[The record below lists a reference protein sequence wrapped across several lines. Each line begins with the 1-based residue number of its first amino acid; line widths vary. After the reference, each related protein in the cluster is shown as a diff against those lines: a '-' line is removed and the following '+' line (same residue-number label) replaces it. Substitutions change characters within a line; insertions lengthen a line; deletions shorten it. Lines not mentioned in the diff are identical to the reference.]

1 MEREFSYFELSNICN
16 LYELWAEGKID
27 TDTMSSNLLNAY
39 IRFDGILDIPPVWDM
54 FLKCNKELLMDEEE
68 IEGYRSL
75 PNKVKL
81 YRGQA
86 TELLN
91 GISWT
96 TDIEVARKF
105 ANFCRYDEV
114 GILEVEVDKADIIC
128 YTNGRN
134 EQECICFATDEA
146 EWVETWS
153 KSKV

>member
-1 MEREFSYFELSNICN
+1 MEREFSYFELCNICN
-16 LYELWAEGKID
+16 LYDLWIEGKID

-39 IRFDGILDIPPVWDM
+39 TLFDGILDIQPVWDM
-54 FLKCNKELLMDEEE
+54 FRECNKELIMDEEN
-68 IEGYRSL
+68 IEGYRAL

-86 TELLN
+86 TELMN

-105 ANFCRYDEV
+105 ANRCRYDEV

-128 YTNGRN
+128 YTNDRN
-134 EQECICFATDEA
+134 EQECICFNTDEA
-146 EWVETWS
+146 EWLECWT
-153 KSKV
+153 K